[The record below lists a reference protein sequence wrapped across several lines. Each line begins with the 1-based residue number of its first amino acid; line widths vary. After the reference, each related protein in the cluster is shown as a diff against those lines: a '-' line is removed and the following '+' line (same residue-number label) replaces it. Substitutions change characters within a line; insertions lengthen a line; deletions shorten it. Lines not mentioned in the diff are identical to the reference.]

1 MGSNPTLGIFLFNIF
16 LFPPF
21 LTCSVSVGLVKFIHS
36 MDDKMK
42 SKERKAFWIGLGS
55 VLAVI
60 FLLIGFLSLAFSTD
74 GSKSADDQ
82 PQVQKESS
90 QKEKPETE
98 ADQPQE
104 ASQQEETA
112 SQQSES
118 SDEAGIT
125 HEVESGDTLYSIGLE
140 YDVDWKRIAEVND
153 LEQDT
158 VLKPGQELLIPSE

>member
-1 MGSNPTLGIFLFNIF
+1 
-16 LFPPF
+16 
-21 LTCSVSVGLVKFIHS
+21 

-42 SKERKAFWIGLGS
+42 KKERKAFWIGLGS
-55 VLAVI
+55 VLAII
-60 FLLIGFLSLAFSTD
+60 FLLIGFLSLVFSTD
-74 GSKSADDQ
+74 GSKKANDQ
-82 PQVQKESS
+82 PQPQKESS
-90 QKEKPETE
+90 QKEKPEAE

-104 ASQQEETA
+104 ANQQEETA
-112 SQQSES
+112 QQSEP
-118 SDEAGIT
+118 SDQAGIT